1 VAKKANKQWQ
11 KQVMKRAKK
20 KKETEK
26 GKKRKGKEKNSARSH
41 EAEIPGRLK
50 D

>member
-1 VAKKANKQWQ
+1 MAKKANKQWQ
-11 KQVMKRAKK
+11 KQVMKRAK